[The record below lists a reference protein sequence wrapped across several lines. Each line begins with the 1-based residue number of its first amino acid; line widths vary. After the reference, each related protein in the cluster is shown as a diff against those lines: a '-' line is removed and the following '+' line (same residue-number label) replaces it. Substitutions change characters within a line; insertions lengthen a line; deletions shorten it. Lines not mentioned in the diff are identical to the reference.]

1 MFGFLNMYFISYIL
15 VILILII
22 SFLILSQQ
30 DPVDNSTLYWRVIMD
45 KSLSSSSLSLFNNSE
60 ALVLV
65 RCDIMNF
72 NQFADI

>member
-1 MFGFLNMYFISYIL
+1 MYFISDIL

-45 KSLSSSSLSLFNNSE
+45 KS
-60 ALVLV
+60 
-65 RCDIMNF
+65 
-72 NQFADI
+72 